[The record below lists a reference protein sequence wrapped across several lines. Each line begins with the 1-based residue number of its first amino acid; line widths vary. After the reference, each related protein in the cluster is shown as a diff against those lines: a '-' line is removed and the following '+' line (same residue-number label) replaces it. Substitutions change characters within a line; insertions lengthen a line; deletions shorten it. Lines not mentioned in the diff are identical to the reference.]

1 MVYPVGITE
10 SVSGR
15 SSLKA
20 RYPPGGVTGEGGTG
34 LGGTG
39 LGGGGRIGA
48 STKNMNNN
56 TCLYYHLSTQY
67 SLYTFWYLTEDK
79 NY

>member
-10 SVSGR
+10 SMSGR

-34 LGGTG
+34 LDGTG

-48 STKNMNNN
+48 SIKNMNKF
-56 TCLYYHLSTQY
+56 LSVQY
-67 SLYTFWYLTEDK
+67 SLYTFWYLKEDK
-79 NY
+79 KY